1 MENAAKA
8 LLIIGEILIGVII
21 LSIMVMLFSRMGE
34 ISQEFSS
41 KAEKREIVMFN
52 TEFSKY
58 QTSIDKPYLTPEEV
72 VTLINKVYSWN
83 KSTEY
88 NPEEISL
95 KVNNVEVTVNSDNLT
110 ITDRADLIEFLK
122 AHKKYNDVFNNLDM
136 IKSNSERLSSEE
148 FDIYLKQFEDTKFT
162 CQITYD
168 GPKGRVNMIIIE
180 TITD

>member
-8 LLIIGEILIGVII
+8 LLITGEILIGVII

-34 ISQEFSS
+34 ISQELSS
-41 KAEKREIVMFN
+41 KAETREIVMFN

-58 QTSIDKPYLTPEEV
+58 QTSLDKPYLTPEEV
-72 VTLINKVYSWN
+72 VTVINKVHSWN

-88 NPEEISL
+88 EPEEISL
-95 KVNNVEVTVNSDNLT
+95 KVNNVEVTVNSDNLA
-110 ITDRADLIEFLK
+110 IKDRADLIEFLK
-122 AHKKYNDVFNNLDM
+122 AHKKYDEVFNNIDR
-136 IKSNSERLSSEE
+136 IKSDSLNEAE
-148 FDIYLKQFEDTKFT
+148 LKALEDTKFT

-168 GPKGRVNMIIIE
+168 GPKGRVNTITIE